1 MNRACKSVFTTELA
15 SSTQLNLHEQ
25 KQNASCIQ
33 PIKNNSVRMK
43 LKIIFILYFCIGAN
57 VVHAKKINIVTTT
70 TDLRSITELIGAD
83 KVDVSSIASGFQNP
97 HFVDPKP
104 SYIIK
109 LSKAD
114 MFVTVGLDLETGW
127 SPQLLSSSRN
137 PKIQK
142 GSNGY
147 VDASLGVTLLQVPS
161 SINRGEGDIHIYG
174 NPHYWLDPLNGKQIA
189 KNICDALEKI
199 SPENRAF
206 FEANLKA
213 FDTKIDFKLK
223 EWTIKMAPYK
233 GAKIIAYHNEWCYF
247 EQRFALKIVDFMEPK
262 PGIPP
267 TPAQLVKIISE
278 VKTNV
283 IKVIISSPYFTTSS
297 SDVVSKQTG
306 AKTVIL
312 GTSVGAFDGIKNYYD
327 LFDYNINKLIEGFK

>member
-1 MNRACKSVFTTELA
+1 
-15 SSTQLNLHEQ
+15 
-25 KQNASCIQ
+25 
-33 PIKNNSVRMK
+33 MK
-43 LKIIFILYFCIGAN
+43 LKIVCILLAFIATSRIN
-57 VVHAKKINIVTTT
+57 PTKITVVTTT
-70 TDLRSITELIGAD
+70 ADLKSITELIGKD
-83 KVDVSSIASGFQNP
+83 KVDVSSIATGYQNP

-137 PKIQK
+137 LKIQK

-147 VDASLGVTLLQVPS
+147 VDASVGVTLMQVPS

-174 NPHYWLDPLNGKQIA
+174 NPHYWLDPVNGKQIA
-189 KNICDALEKI
+189 KNICDGLEKI
-199 SPENRAF
+199 SPENKDF

-213 FDTKIDFKLK
+213 FDDKIDLKLK
-223 EWTIKMAPYK
+223 EWTLKMAPYK
-233 GAKIIAYHNEWCYF
+233 GVKIIAYHNEWCYF
-247 EQRFALKIVDFMEPK
+247 EQRFGIIIVDFMEPK

-267 TPAQLVKIISE
+267 TPTQLVKIISE
-278 VKTNV
+278 VKSNA

-306 AKTVIL
+306 AKIIVL
-312 GTSVGAFDGIKNYYD
+312 GTSVGAFDSIIDYFA
-327 LFDYNINKLIEGFK
+327 LFDYNIDKLIQGFI